1 MFHFFLFLVQSRRYL
16 PLFLAVSNQIIQQLH
31 YFDIYIFG
39 YNKNMVS
46 IKVGSTLSN
55 IPPPDLTK
63 RKFLNVYVYI
73 ISLLIFLLVFI
84 GLPVSHATTLSFP
97 SGVKFYAPLNISNA
111 QSTAAPANFS
121 QMVNFT
127 YTSDNAYI
135 NLTGKHAFQN
145 LEFFN
150 TSSGTVIDSWL
161 ESNTSTNVIY
171 WIKLPNGIPSSTTL
185 KDVAIGFASNTT
197 NLFNNKTTGEA
208 PQLSATYGQ
217 YDDGVNVFINYWNF
231 AGTGVPS
238 GWTTSGTVSIDNGVT
253 ITPSTAVG
261 TIETTST
268 TYGLSNYILEFY
280 GDLPSTTSDYQSAIG
295 YISGTTA
302 YDAQVAWTLL
312 DYSVKAGSY
321 SIETAYPQTIA
332 TNAGTRTATDSI
344 TASGTHLWQIY
355 WPSTSDYTFSYD
367 YGTIAT
373 LTVGPTATMS
383 IGIIGEQGTASPPIG
398 PIYYFRTRAYPPSGV
413 MPSVTFGAVAT
424 VPTNIILYL
433 NGVEDAN
440 ATITYGTQSNFTA
453 TINNGQFISLYVN
466 GTKVAGLSKGTA
478 TYLANLSA
486 GLYKVIASTNTSVV
500 ANKTYYETI
509 NKATPTISFTT
520 SPNVNYTYNGTGVT
534 WTLSVTS
541 INSQVSGTLSVN
553 NVAESSPYTST
564 AAAGAYIGW
573 FNTTSNQN
581 YTATETKLARAISRA
596 VPSFKLLVPFN
607 FTFDGQIPTINFG
620 VFSVNNQLTSYLYVT
635 NTLTDATTLVDTTNS
650 SSSYNLS
657 RNAGV
662 YLLMYSIQG
671 NQNYT
676 SSAFPYGFQIYK
688 ARPSLFLFWSN
699 TSNYSAIH
707 NAFYANISTINSQL
721 LGNLYINGKY
731 VGSTHSK
738 LDYSIS
744 KPGSYQ
750 ITFNTTGNSNYENA
764 SVSRYKQ
771 IPLQKYVK
779 ILNINV
785 STFNH
790 SSFKL
795 PVNMTITNNGSVQ
808 LHIGKLVPSFNVT
821 IPIINVTPISKIQL
835 LSEKTQI
842 NKTVNLT
849 NLLNYSCFGNSLDN
863 VTDYINLSSDL
874 NASSLGN
881 AIYTFGLNSYEV
893 IPIGIHNISFYVCS
907 KTLRNWEQ
915 APTFLLD
922 PANNVY
928 TYRTVLPFSSAVY
941 AIAQGKTVNVTNPG
955 NITVQYFFSAGLP
968 DNYSYSVIFDN
979 TTEYGHS
986 PLPIAVYTY
995 PGYYTA
1001 VFSNLTNSSAI
1012 DGNLCTTTYSPSNIP
1027 AGKEV
1032 ELYAGILVTIS
1043 YTNSTACISTV
1054 KPAQTNENGIM
1065 LYSIVFIILIVLL
1078 TVVAVHIKRKQRRKI
1093 GLKDKRNK
1101 IREKSGHRTGRR
1113 R

>member
-1 MFHFFLFLVQSRRYL
+1 MV
-16 PLFLAVSNQIIQQLH
+16 P
-31 YFDIYIFG
+31 
-39 YNKNMVS
+39 YN
-46 IKVGSTLSN
+46 
-55 IPPPDLTK
+55 
-63 RKFLNVYVYI
+63 
-73 ISLLIFLLVFI
+73 
-84 GLPVSHATTLSFP
+84 
-97 SGVKFYAPLNISNA
+97 
-111 QSTAAPANFS
+111 AA
-121 QMVNFT
+121 
-127 YTSDNAYI
+127 
-135 NLTGKHAFQN
+135 
-145 LEFFN
+145 
-150 TSSGTVIDSWL
+150 
-161 ESNTSTNVIY
+161 
-171 WIKLPNGIPSSTTL
+171 
-185 KDVAIGFASNTT
+185 
-197 NLFNNKTTGEA
+197 
-208 PQLSATYGQ
+208 
-217 YDDGVNVFINYWNF
+217 
-231 AGTGVPS
+231 
-238 GWTTSGTVSIDNGVT
+238 
-253 ITPSTAVG
+253 
-261 TIETTST
+261 
-268 TYGLSNYILEFY
+268 
-280 GDLPSTTSDYQSAIG
+280 
-295 YISGTTA
+295 
-302 YDAQVAWTLL
+302 
-312 DYSVKAGSY
+312 AGSY
-321 SIETAYPQTIA
+321 VYLSSASYTVSGAQILESYANTNSFDTTNFRIVPDALTALNNTA
-332 TNAGTRTATDSI
+332 WHADNGENENAVGWAGNVQAHSTI
-344 TASGTHLWQIY
+344 TAETTTTSAANYFDTSQITSDSNY
-355 WPSTSDYTFSYD
+355 HIFGVLYPDNGSTSVQYGYTNWGSTTTDVPATPLYVTVSYYLNPAQTTFSTSYNLD
-367 YGTIAT
+367 VYW
-373 LTVGPTATMS
+373 V
-383 IGIIGEQGTASPPIG
+383 
-398 PIYYFRTRAYPPSGV
+398 RTRAYPPTGV
-413 MPSVTFGAVAT
+413 MPSTAFGAVT
-424 VPTNIILYL
+424 TTTTTLYL
-433 NGVEDAN
+433 NGVKDAN
-440 ATITYGTQSNFTA
+440 TTITYGTQSNFTA

-564 AAAGAYIGW
+564 AAAGVYIGW

-596 VPSFKLLVPFN
+596 LPSFKLLVPFN

-1032 ELYAGILVTIS
+1032 ELYAGIPVTIS